1 MPQLRIGTSGWQYI
15 HWRGRFYPKELPQK
29 RWLAFYLQHFDTVEI
44 NSTFYRMPKETVF
57 DAWHQAAP
65 EGFLFAVKGSRF
77 VTHIRKLQD
86 IGDAVKEFTARASR
100 LREHLGP
107 ILWQL
112 PPNLTFSCERLSNLL
127 SALPAGFRYA
137 LEVRHPSWV
146 AEEAV
151 AMLRNAGV
159 ALCVADTP
167 VTKPRSPGQTG
178 EAATLYPY
186 TEEVTS
192 DFVYVRLHGHKAL
205 YASEYSEEELAEWA
219 KKISCWQQNGLD
231 VFVYFDNDA
240 NAYAVK
246 NAVRL
251 REMLGQAIGVCS
263 GNRNAD
269 GKGEVSA

>member
-1 MPQLRIGTSGWQYI
+1 MPQLRIGTSGWQYL
-15 HWRGRFYPKELPQK
+15 HWRGRFYPEELPQK

-44 NSTFYRMPKETVF
+44 NSTFYHMPKESVF
-57 DAWHQAAP
+57 DAWCQAAP

-86 IGDAVKEFTARASR
+86 IGDAVKEFTTRASR

-112 PPNLTFSCERLSNLL
+112 PPQLTFSCERLGNLL
-127 SALPAGFRYA
+127 NALPSGFRYA

-146 AEEAV
+146 AEDAV

-167 VTKPRSPGQTG
+167 VTKPKSSEQAG
-178 EAATLYPY
+178 EAARLYPY

-205 YASEYSEEELAEWA
+205 YASEYSEEELAGWA
-219 KKISCWQQNGLD
+219 QKIFRWQQKGLD

-246 NAVRL
+246 NAIRL
-251 REMLGQAIGVCS
+251 REMLGQMMGMCAENV
-263 GNRNAD
+263 
-269 GKGEVSA
+269 